1 MKVNF
6 NRQFTGFDGKPL
18 KEKINDELA
27 KALFGFNQ
35 FKGEQV
41 TPEQKLM
48 AYRLFQKLNA
58 DGEVEISTEEASF
71 IKHLAA
77 ESLLAGAYGQVY
89 DLIEGNNN

>member
-1 MKVNF
+1 M
-6 NRQFTGFDGKPL
+6 GADGKTPL
-18 KEKINDELA
+18 GKMSDELA

-35 FKGEQV
+35 FKGEPV
-41 TPEQKLM
+41 SPEQKLM
-48 AYRLFQKLNA
+48 AYRLFRKLNA